1 MKIRR
6 LKNHKLS
13 LSNGGIWTVH
23 TDAAVVVVTSE
34 MKDVFVAAL
43 DKQSKC

>member
-13 LSNGGIWTVH
+13 LSNGAIGTVH
-23 TDAAVVVVTSE
+23 TDAAVVVVPSE

-43 DKQSKC
+43 DKQNQC